1 MKSSGRIAGIALLA
15 GLVLSLGPMAY
26 ASNLT
31 VDLNPN
37 TQVAKLTSVSTTN
50 LVLTYPASSTLSGYL
65 KGYNSSLD
73 QSGSFNSSNPAV
85 LTFREKFHD
94 QADDKVSISNMTIA
108 YKYNVKANS
117 TALVVKQE
125 TDITAW
131 VSGAF
136 KVSNGTVTANLG
148 WRSFYISGALDVHLG
163 NRTVDV
169 NLVGSSLT
177 QSIEGKNLGAG
188 MLAGMFAGGAL
199 WAKPTLNFSSLSSPL
214 TSWTRS
220 YDSLTNTTTFS
231 KTVAGN
237 STFSAKY
244 ALNGETYSLSMT
256 SDPSAAISTRGF
268 AQATGDSLL
277 ISPAPVYLNPLSWA
291 VAVAAA
297 LLVVAVG
304 AVYLSRRLRSI
315 GDSAGTYKPV
325 S

>member
-1 MKSSGRIAGIALLA
+1 MKNSGRIAGLALLA
-15 GLVLSLGPMAY
+15 VLVLSLGPVAY

-50 LVLTYPASSTLSGYL
+50 LLLNYPANSTLSAYL
-65 KGYNSSLD
+65 KGYNSSLA
-73 QSGSFNSSNPAV
+73 QSGSFNSSSPAV
-85 LTFREKFHD
+85 LTFREHFHD
-94 QADDKVSISNMTIA
+94 EANDKVSISNMTIS

-117 TALVVKQE
+117 TALVVNKE

-148 WRSFYISGALDVHLG
+148 WRSFYISGALDVRLG
-163 NRTVDV
+163 NQTVDV
-169 NLVGSSLT
+169 NLVGASLT
-177 QSIEGKNLGAG
+177 QSIAGKNLGAE
-188 MLAGMFAGGAL
+188 MLSGMFAGGGL
-199 WAKPTLNFSSLSSPL
+199 WARPTLNFSSLNSPL
-214 TSWTRS
+214 SSWTRN

-244 ALNGETYSLSMT
+244 SNNGEAYSLSMT
-256 SDPSAAISTRGF
+256 SDPSAAISTRGY
-268 AQATGDSLL
+268 AQAAGDSLV
-277 ISPAPVYLNPLSWA
+277 ISTAPVYLNPISW

-297 LLVVAVG
+297 AGLVVAVG
-304 AVYLSRRLRSI
+304 AVYFARRLKST
-315 GDSAGTYKPV
+315 GENPDST
-325 S
+325 SR